1 MKTTTLTTK
10 CFSGSAPAARP
21 RGAGALA
28 RAHTPARRLAGA
40 CCAGAAPVASYTE
53 APAARPAIAAV
64 GPAMQPRVLHID
76 ANRLAS
82 AALAA
87 LLAPQADLV
96 HAATMAEAR
105 RLLGTNVF
113 SLLIV
118 DPALRDG
125 DVRSLFAMLA
135 CTPVLVYAEHQ
146 SEWRG
151 VNAEFLGKVSTTPRQ
166 LWSRIAS
173 LLGISGGLA
182 AGA

>member
-21 RGAGALA
+21 RGASAMA
-28 RAHTPARRLAGA
+28 RAHTPARRLAA
-40 CCAGAAPVASYTE
+40 ACAGAAPVSSYVE
-53 APAARPAIAAV
+53 VPAAGR
-64 GPAMQPRVLHID
+64 AMALAPTTQPRVLHID
-76 ANRLAS
+76 ANPLAS

-113 SLLIV
+113 SLLVV

-151 VNAEFLGKVSTTPRQ
+151 INAEFLSKVSTTPRQ
-166 LWSRIAS
+166 LWTRIAS